1 MKLSRRDSVPLQTW
15 PRWDDAPSLYGLGSS
30 EQSAP
35 QLRSNFASA
44 PGLGSHVRRC
54 IHRDWAHLIAVIRRN
69 DGAHGPCIG
78 HRHWVWCTAA
88 SGLLASR
95 FANRPDSTP
104 GSRRRPKDSSKVPLD
119 KALEQG
125 RTLTEYS
132 RYAKGGSA
140 GSMALRCFRVMSAR
154 HKRRPAGLAGT
165 MRPCGG
171 SVEPPAPSPQAAGRW
186 AEPFARA
193 TAGDSRWPGTTLVAS
208 GYIRDPVCCGLP
220 ILPGQDRSAGPCR

>member
-1 MKLSRRDSVPLQTW
+1 MKTRRRDPVPLQTW

-78 HRHWVWCTAA
+78 HRHSVWCTAA
-88 SGLLASR
+88 SGLLAGR
-95 FANRPDSTP
+95 IANRPDSTP

-119 KALEQG
+119 RRWKQKG
-125 RTLTEYS
+125 RPGSTGER
-132 RYAKGGSA
+132 RYSA
-140 GSMALRCFRVMSAR
+140 GPIAPAVIPRDVRPPQTSA
-154 HKRRPAGLAGT
+154 GW
-165 MRPCGG
+165 PCGG
-171 SVEPPAPSPQAAGRW
+171 QCAHAKARSFRYPFPDRTVGRGRR
-186 AEPFARA
+186 ARRQ
-193 TAGDSRWPGTTLVAS
+193 GHGRG
-208 GYIRDPVCCGLP
+208 
-220 ILPGQDRSAGPCR
+220 

>member
-1 MKLSRRDSVPLQTW
+1 MKSQCRSGCGGNGRIPGAYAELAAARAVPQQMWQRRAQSRCRCPDSGAKHAIRRAPTLDKPVRTRKQASTRGVARKLCRRDPVPLQTW

-78 HRHWVWCTAA
+78 HRHSVWCTAA
-88 SGLLASR
+88 SGLLAGR

-119 KALEQG
+119 RRWKQG
-125 RTLTEYS
+125 PD
-132 RYAKGGSA
+132 
-140 GSMALRCFRVMSAR
+140 
-154 HKRRPAGLAGT
+154 PA
-165 MRPCGG
+165 
-171 SVEPPAPSPQAAGRW
+171 
-186 AEPFARA
+186 
-193 TAGDSRWPGTTLVAS
+193 
-208 GYIRDPVCCGLP
+208 
-220 ILPGQDRSAGPCR
+220 